1 MAEKG
6 FPVEVVT
13 PNRVVYAGEVSS
25 LRAPGVEGDF
35 EVLIG
40 HIPFLTALRVGRL
53 TIREGGHQVHYA
65 VSGGFVEVLRH
76 RVTVIAESAERAQEI
91 DVERAHQAEMRAR
104 QRLAGRA
111 AHVDLVRAQASLSRA
126 LNRLKVA
133 GQM

>member
-40 HIPFLTALRVGRL
+40 HIPFLTVLRVGRL
-53 TIREGGHQVHYA
+53 TIREGGHQMHYA

-91 DVERAHQAEMRAR
+91 DVERARQAEVRAR
-104 QRLAGRA
+104 QRLAERA